1 MAAAIAIIGTGRM
14 ARALGALLYR
24 SGVPI
29 AAVGG
34 RNRHAAAEAAA
45 FIGQGEPVSF
55 LDITHYSQD
64 VLIAV
69 SDDAIEAISGQ
80 LSSAPIPPRAALHT
94 SGAAGPEALGPLRK
108 SRTAIGVL
116 HPLQTVPSSER
127 GIADLPGST
136 FGIAG
141 DPDAV
146 SWAEALVRQLG
157 GTPLPLRAEGWQKY
171 HAAAVMVSN
180 HYVALASAALA
191 LMKGAGVEHEAALR
205 ALAPLM
211 RTTVENI
218 VRSGPEAALTGPI
231 RRGDA
236 GTIRHHLSALQTE
249 SPEMLDLYLA
259 ASRQALSLAQR
270 AGLPPAAAR
279 ELEAILSPAEFVH
292 E

>member
-1 MAAAIAIIGTGRM
+1 M

-24 SGVPI
+24 SGLPI
-29 AAVGG
+29 AAVAG
-34 RNRHAAAEAAA
+34 RNQDAAAAAVA
-45 FIGQGEPVSF
+45 FMGQGEPASII
-55 LDITHYSQD
+55 DITRHSRD
-64 VLIAV
+64 LLIAV
-69 SDDAIEAISGQ
+69 SDDAIETISGQ

-94 SGAAGPEALGPLRK
+94 SGAAGPEALSILRK
-108 SRTAIGVL
+108 SGTAVGVL
-116 HPLQTVPSSER
+116 HPLQTVPSPEH

-141 DPDAV
+141 DPHAV
-146 SWAEALVRQLG
+146 TWAEALVRQLG
-157 GTPLPLRAEGWQKY
+157 GTPLLLRAEGWQKY
-171 HAAAVMVSN
+171 HAAAVLVSN
-180 HYVALASAALA
+180 HYVALTSAALA
-191 LMKGAGVEHEAALR
+191 LMKRAGVEHETALR

-211 RTTVENI
+211 RTTAENI

-236 GTIRHHLSALQTE
+236 GTVRRHLSALQTE

-270 AGLPPAAAR
+270 AGLSSAAAR
-279 ELEAILSPAEFVH
+279 ELEAILSPAEFAH